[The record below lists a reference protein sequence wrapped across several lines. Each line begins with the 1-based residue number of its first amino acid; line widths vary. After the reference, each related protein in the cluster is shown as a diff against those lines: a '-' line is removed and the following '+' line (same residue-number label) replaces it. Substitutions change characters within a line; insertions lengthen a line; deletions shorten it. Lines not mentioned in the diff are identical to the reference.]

1 MYVRDVMKKT
11 VVTCKEKDSLK
22 HCADLMRDWKIGM
35 LPVVDGKE
43 QLVGILTDRDLV
55 VRGIA
60 ESRPPTAEAKAVM
73 TKRLVTCRQEDELW
87 FAEERMSA
95 ERKSRIVVV
104 DGNRMVVGVISL
116 SDIPLAE
123 EGARAGELLQQ
134 ISRREASP
142 RHLRH

>member
-60 ESRPPTAEAKAVM
+60 ESRPPTAEARAVM

-95 ERKSRIVVV
+95 ERKSRIIVV
-104 DGNRMVVGVISL
+104 DGNRLVVGVISL

-123 EGARAGELLQQ
+123 EGPRAGELLQQ
-134 ISRREASP
+134 IARREASP

>member
-1 MYVRDVMKKT
+1 MFVRDVMKKT

-22 HCADLMRDWKIGM
+22 HCGDLMRDRKIGM
-35 LPVVDGKE
+35 LAVVDGKE
-43 QLVGILTDRDLV
+43 QLVGIVTDRDLV

-60 ESRPPTAEAKAVM
+60 ENRPVTAEAKAIM

-87 FAEERMSA
+87 FAEEWMAA

-104 DGNRMVVGVISL
+104 DGNRHAVGVISL
-116 SDIPLAE
+116 SDIPMAE
-123 EGARAGELLQQ
+123 EGPRAGELLQQ
-134 ISRREASP
+134 VSRREATP

>member
-35 LPVVDGKE
+35 LAVVDGKE

-60 ESRPPTAEAKAVM
+60 ENRHLTAEARAIM

-87 FAEERMSA
+87 FAEERMAS

-104 DGNRMVVGVISL
+104 DGNRHPVGVISL
-116 SDIPLAE
+116 SDIPMAE
-123 EGARAGELLQQ
+123 EGPRAGELLQQ
-134 ISRREASP
+134 ISRREATP
-142 RHLRH
+142 RPQRH